1 MAELASVSPAIY
13 ESDVEE
19 LALAQLAALGYDCIN
34 GEDIAPE
41 EPAAERASFGEVILR
56 GRLEEAIRR
65 LNPDVPQAAIV
76 EALRK
81 VTVPEGAS
89 QLQSNRAFHKMLRD
103 GVEVEIAGKKGE
115 VLTPRLRLVDFDDPD
130 ENDWLAVNQ
139 FTIIEGRHNRRPD
152 ILLFVNGLPLVVFEL
167 KNLASETATLQDAYQ
182 QIQTYKQQIPS
193 LFAFN
198 ELVVL
203 SDGFTAR
210 VGTFTAPWERYA
222 PWRTVDGQEVAPKTA
237 LEQKTLIDGIFEKR
251 RFLELIKSFL
261 VFEDE
266 KNGTVKKLAG
276 YHQVGAVRE
285 AINQTVRATRPSG
298 DRKVGVVWHTQ
309 GSGKSLTM
317 AFYAARTV
325 DEPAMENPTIV
336 VITDRN
342 DLDDQLFG
350 TFARCAE
357 LLRNTPVQARDR
369 DHLRELLAVAS
380 GGVVFTTIQK
390 FLPEDKGEKF
400 PELSSRRNIVVIAD
414 EAHRSQYGFKTKLVK
429 DKDGGYLVPGFAQHM
444 RDALPHASFIGFT
457 GTPIELTDKNTR
469 AVFGDYISVYDIQRA
484 VEDGATVPIYYES
497 RLAKLSLD
505 ADQRAV
511 IDDEFEEVTEQ
522 EEEPRKEK
530 LKSKWAALEAV
541 VGDEKRIKVIAED
554 VVQHFDRRLEGMK
567 GKAMIV
573 CMSRRICVAM
583 YDAIKALRP
592 AWAVSSAPDDDDA
605 SPPAHPASAKVATT
619 PPAEGAAQGNKP
631 DPTPPSGAPPDDLG
645 GQMKVIMT
653 GSAADPLEWQEHIRS
668 KTRLEKLA
676 DRFRDAN
683 DPLKLVIVRDMWLTG
698 FDAPSMHTL
707 YVDKPMQGHG
717 LMQAIARV
725 NRVWGD
731 KPGGLV
737 VDHLGLADN
746 LRKALATYTQAG
758 GQGETAVNQ
767 AEAVAIMLEKLEAC
781 RDFFHGFDYGKFLH
795 GNRFERMMIIPH
807 ALEHV
812 YASEDGRDRI
822 VDLVAALEKAFGLA
836 LGTDEAM
843 IARDEVAFFQTIKAT
858 VLKSSVATAGRSRID
873 VETALR
879 QLVSKALVAD
889 RVIDVFEAAG
899 LKKPDVSIL
908 SEDFLV
914 EIKDLPQ
921 KHLAVEL
928 LQKLLNDDLKVR
940 RKKNVVQ
947 SEAFSDKLEKTI
959 HRYRNRAIETVQVI
973 EELIG
978 LASDMKSA
986 SKRGV
991 HLNLSDDE
999 LAFYDALETS
1009 DSAVAVLGDAVL
1021 TAIARELTQTI
1032 RNSVTLDWTAKETV
1046 RAKLRTLVR
1055 RKLKKHGYPPD
1066 KTEKAVDTVLKQAE
1080 LLAADWAG
1088 P

>member
-1 MAELASVSPAIY
+1 MSPAIY

-19 LALAQLAALGYDCIN
+19 FALAQLAALGYDCIN

-41 EPAAERASFGEVILR
+41 APAAERVSFREVILR
-56 GRLEEAIRR
+56 GRLEEALRR
-65 LNPDVPQAAIV
+65 LNPDVPQAAV
-76 EALRK
+76 DEALRR
-81 VTVPEGAS
+81 VMVPEGAS
-89 QLQSNRAFHKMLRD
+89 LLQSNRTFHRMLRD

-115 VLTPRLRLVDFDDPD
+115 VLHPRLRLVDFDDPD

-139 FTIIEGRHNRRPD
+139 FTVVEGRNKRRPD

-167 KNLASETATLQDAYQ
+167 KNLANETATLQDAYQ

-193 LFAFN
+193 LFVFN

-203 SDGFTAR
+203 SDGFAAR

-237 LEQKTLIDGIFEKR
+237 LEQKTLVDGIFEKR

-285 AINQTVRATRPSG
+285 AIHQTVRATRPSG

-350 TFARCAE
+350 TFSRCAE

-390 FLPEDKGEKF
+390 FLPADKGEKF

-414 EAHRSQYGFKTKLVK
+414 EAHRSQYGFKSKLVK

-497 RLAKLSLD
+497 RLARLSLD

-530 LKSKWAALEAV
+530 LKSRWAALEAV
-541 VGDEKRIKVIAED
+541 VGDEKRVKVIAED
-554 VVQHFDRRLEGMK
+554 VVQHFERRLEGMR

-583 YDAIKALRP
+583 YAAIKALRP
-592 AWAVSSAPDDDDA
+592 AWVVSSEPDDDDA
-605 SPPAHPASAKVATT
+605 SPPT
-619 PPAEGAAQGNKP
+619 Q
-631 DPTPPSGAPPDDLG
+631 PSGTPPDDLG

-653 GSAADPLEWQEHIRS
+653 GSAADPLEWQDHIRS

-737 VDHLGLADN
+737 VDYLGLADN

-758 GQGETAVNQ
+758 GQGETAVSQ
-767 AEAVAIMLEKLEAC
+767 AEAIALMLESLEAC

-795 GNRFERMMIIPH
+795 GNRFERLMIIPH

-822 VDLVAALEKAFGLA
+822 IDLVAALEKAFGLA

-843 IARDEVAFFQTIKAT
+843 IARDEVAFFQTIKSA
-858 VLKSSVATAGRSRID
+858 VLKSSVSTAGRSRIE

-914 EIKDLPQ
+914 EIRDLPQ

-959 HRYRNRAIETVQVI
+959 QRYRNRAIETVQVI

-978 LASDMKSA
+978 LASDMKSS

-991 HLNLSDDE
+991 HLNLSEDE

-1021 TAIARELTQTI
+1021 TKIARELTQTI
-1032 RNSVTLDWTAKETV
+1032 RNSVTLDWTLKETV

-1055 RKLKKHGYPPD
+1055 RQLKKHGYPPD

-1080 LLAADWAG
+1080 MLAGDWAAA
-1088 P
+1088 